1 MKKGKNMKILI
12 LNGPNLNLLGVR
24 EPAVYGN
31 ETLHDIEEKC
41 LAKAQSLNWTITW
54 KQSNHEGELV
64 ELIQQALN
72 NYDAIIINPA
82 AFTHTSVA
90 ILDALK
96 TVNIPT
102 VEVHLSNVFKREEFR
117 HHSYVSLVAIGV
129 ISGFGS
135 AGYLLALEYL
145 NLKK

>member
-1 MKKGKNMKILI
+1 
-12 LNGPNLNLLGVR
+12 
-24 EPAVYGN
+24 
-31 ETLHDIEEKC
+31 LHDIEEKC